1 MTQSQAKE
9 LFIIIRNWCYQQY
22 NEKVAPGLPPKE
34 YGTRIFELLP
44 KYKESFPQS
53 CFYTGIIYRKM
64 KKGSNC
70 PKQLVACSYEKG
82 TNTNI
87 SMISCPNPRYYQST
101 CKEGYILHNIL
112 LYLKETFSLNKEN
125 SPGIENALERT
136 ESETEVICYMEQ
148 KNFQKEK

>member
-1 MTQSQAKE
+1 
-9 LFIIIRNWCYQQY
+9 
-22 NEKVAPGLPPKE
+22 
-34 YGTRIFELLP
+34 
-44 KYKESFPQS
+44 
-53 CFYTGIIYRKM
+53 
-64 KKGSNC
+64 
-70 PKQLVACSYEKG
+70 
-82 TNTNI
+82 
-87 SMISCPNPRYYQST
+87 MISCPNPRYYQST

>member
-53 CFYTGIIYRKM
+53 CFYTGIIYRKKDQIVLNSLLLVPM
-64 KKGSNC
+64 KKA
-70 PKQLVACSYEKG
+70 QIQTLV
-82 TNTNI
+82 
-87 SMISCPNPRYYQST
+87 
-101 CKEGYILHNIL
+101 
-112 LYLKETFSLNKEN
+112 
-125 SPGIENALERT
+125 
-136 ESETEVICYMEQ
+136 
-148 KNFQKEK
+148 